1 MDTNYWAN
9 ESYVKRL
16 VISLSLYDKLLVP
29 DNKLEGLQMKTIDLT
44 NRTYVVMGVANK
56 RSIAWAIARSL
67 ADAGA
72 RLIFTYAGER
82 LEKNVR
88 TLAETLNGD
97 HLVLPCD
104 ITDDAEIESTFAE
117 IRQQVGVIH
126 GLAHCIAFANKE
138 ELEGE
143 YLNVTRDGYLLAQ
156 NVSAYS
162 FTAVCK
168 AARPLMSEGGSI
180 ITMTY
185 LGGER
190 VVKNYNVMGV
200 AKAALDA
207 SVMYLAND
215 LGKDGIRV
223 NAISA
228 GPIRTLAAKG
238 IGGFNDVLKEIEE
251 KSPLRKTTTQ
261 EEVGD
266 TALFLVSDLARG
278 ITGEIMHVDGG
289 YNKLSLS

>member
-1 MDTNYWAN
+1 
-9 ESYVKRL
+9 
-16 VISLSLYDKLLVP
+16 
-29 DNKLEGLQMKTIDLT
+29 MKAIDLS

-56 RSIAWAIARSL
+56 RSIAWAIAQAL
-67 ADAGA
+67 AGA
-72 RLIFTYAGER
+72 GANLVFTYAGER

-88 TLAETLNGD
+88 SLAETLEGE

-104 ITDDAEIESTFAE
+104 IANDEEIDKTFNE
-117 IRQQVGVIH
+117 IKEKAGVIH

-156 NVSAYS
+156 NISAYS
-162 FTAVCK
+162 LTAVAK

-185 LGGER
+185 LGGEK
-190 VVKNYNVMGV
+190 VVRNYNVMGV

-207 SVMYLAND
+207 SVKYLAND

-238 IGGFNDVLKEIEE
+238 IGGFNNVLKEIEE
-251 KSPLRKTTTQ
+251 RAPLRKTTTQ

-266 TALFLVSDLARG
+266 AALFLASDLARG
-278 ITGEIMHVDGG
+278 ITGEILHVDSG
-289 YNKLSLS
+289 YNILSLA

>member
-1 MDTNYWAN
+1 
-9 ESYVKRL
+9 
-16 VISLSLYDKLLVP
+16 
-29 DNKLEGLQMKTIDLT
+29 
-44 NRTYVVMGVANK
+44 MGVANK
-56 RSIAWAIARSL
+56 RSIAWAIAQAL
-67 ADAGA
+67 AGA
-72 RLIFTYAGER
+72 GANLVFTYAGER

-88 TLAETLNGD
+88 SLAETLEGE

-104 ITDDAEIESTFAE
+104 IANDEEIDKTFNE
-117 IRQQVGVIH
+117 IKEKAGVIH

-156 NVSAYS
+156 NISAYS
-162 FTAVCK
+162 LTAVAK

-185 LGGER
+185 LGGEK
-190 VVKNYNVMGV
+190 VVRNYNVMGV

-207 SVMYLAND
+207 SVKYLAND

-238 IGGFNDVLKEIEE
+238 IGGFNNVLKEIEE
-251 KSPLRKTTTQ
+251 RAPLRKTTTQ

-266 TALFLVSDLARG
+266 AALFLASDLARG
-278 ITGEIMHVDGG
+278 ITGEILHVDSG
-289 YNKLSLS
+289 YNILSLA